1 MQMNPSECFIGIDV
15 SKAQLDVSVLPQE
28 TFWSCP
34 NDDAGRADVVA
45 RLRELAPTLIV
56 LEATGGYEAVLAAQ
70 LAAAGLPVVV
80 VNPRQVRAFAKA
92 CGKLAKTD
100 RIDARVLALYAK
112 MMRPQVRPL
121 KDEQSRELDALFI
134 RRRQL
139 VDMLTMEKNRLSLA
153 AKRVR
158 KDLKAHITW
167 LEKRV
172 NDVDGELQGL
182 IEASPVWRAKDE
194 ILQSAKGIG
203 PVASM
208 ALLSQLPELGRLDR
222 KKISALAGLAPLN
235 NDSGTFKGR
244 RSIWGGRS
252 TVRPPLYMATL
263 AAIRCNPVIKAFH
276 ARLKAAGKKP
286 KVAIVACMRKLLTI
300 LNAMI
305 KSMTPWCDKA
315 VIQT

>member
-1 MQMNPSECFIGIDV
+1 MQMNPNECFIGIDV

-34 NDDAGRADVVA
+34 NDEAGRADVVA

-80 VNPRQVRAFAKA
+80 NPRQVRAFAQA

-100 RIDARVLALYAK
+100 RIEARVLALYAK
-112 MMRPQVRPL
+112 AMRPQVRPL

-134 RRRQL
+134 RRHQL
-139 VDMLTMEKNRLSLA
+139 VDMLMMEKNRLSLP

-158 KDLKAHITW
+158 KNLQAHITW

-172 NDVDGELQGL
+172 NEVDGELRGL

-208 ALLSQLPELGRLDR
+208 ALLSQLPELGWIG
-222 KKISALAGLAPLN
+222 K
-235 NDSGTFKGR
+235 
-244 RSIWGGRS
+244 RS
-252 TVRPPLYMATL
+252 V
-263 AAIRCNPVIKAFH
+263 
-276 ARLKAAGKKP
+276 
-286 KVAIVACMRKLLTI
+286 
-300 LNAMI
+300 
-305 KSMTPWCDKA
+305 PWPA
-315 VIQT
+315 SPR

>member
-1 MQMNPSECFIGIDV
+1 MQMNLSECFVGIDV

-28 TFWSCP
+28 TFWSSA

-45 RLRELAPTLIV
+45 RLREMAPTLIV
-56 LEATGGYEAVLAAQ
+56 LEATGGYEAVIAAH

-80 VNPRQVRAFAKA
+80 VNPRQVRDFAKA

-112 MMRPQVRPL
+112 TMRPDVRPL
-121 KDEQSRELDALFI
+121 KDEQSRELNTLFI

-158 KDLKAHITW
+158 KDLKAHIVW

-172 NDVDGELQGL
+172 EEVDGELQAL
-182 IEASPVWRAKDE
+182 IEESPVWRAKDE

-203 PVASM
+203 PVASV

-222 KKISALAGLAPLN
+222 KKISALAGIAPLN

-315 VIQT
+315 AIQT

>member
-1 MQMNPSECFIGIDV
+1 MQMNPSECFVGIDV

-28 TFWSCP
+28 MLWSCP
-34 NDDAGRADVVA
+34 NDEAGRADVVA

-80 VNPRQVRAFAKA
+80 VNPRQVRAFAQA

-112 MMRPQVRPL
+112 TMRPQVRPL

-158 KDLKAHITW
+158 KNLQAHITW

-222 KKISALAGLAPLN
+222 KKISALAGIAPLN
-235 NDSGTFKGR
+235 NDSGTYKGR

-305 KSMTPWCDKA
+305 KSMTPWCDKTA
-315 VIQT
+315 SQA

>member
-1 MQMNPSECFIGIDV
+1 MQMNPSECFVGIDV

-34 NDDAGRADVVA
+34 NDETGRADVVA

-56 LEATGGYEAVLAAQ
+56 LEATFGYEAVLAAH

-112 MMRPQVRPL
+112 TLRPEVRPL

-139 VDMLTMEKNRLSLA
+139 VDMLTMEKNRLGLA

-158 KDLKAHITW
+158 KDLNAHIVW

-172 NDVDGELQGL
+172 EEVDGELQGL

-208 ALLSQLPELGRLDR
+208 ALLSQLPQLGRLDR
-222 KKISALAGLAPLN
+222 KKISALAGIAPLN

-244 RSIWGGRS
+244 RSVWGGRS

-315 VIQT
+315 AIQT

>member
-1 MQMNPSECFIGIDV
+1 MQMNPSECFVGIDV

-28 TFWSCP
+28 TFWSSP
-34 NDDAGRADVVA
+34 NDDAGPADVVT
-45 RLRELAPTLIV
+45 RLRERAPTLIV
-56 LEATGGYEAVLAAQ
+56 LEATGGYEAVIAAQ

-112 MMRPQVRPL
+112 TMRPEVRPL
-121 KDEQSRELDALFI
+121 KDEQSRELGALFI

-139 VDMLTMEKNRLSLA
+139 VDMLTMEKNRLGLA

-158 KDLKAHITW
+158 KDLKAHIVW

-172 NDVDGELQGL
+172 EEVDGELQAL
-182 IEASPVWRAKDE
+182 IEESPVWRAKDE

-203 PVASM
+203 PVASV

-222 KKISALAGLAPLN
+222 KKISALAGIAPLN

-244 RSIWGGRS
+244 RSVWGGRS
-252 TVRPPLYMATL
+252 NVRPPLYMATL

-315 VIQT
+315 AIQT